1 MPIQNYYIDDST
13 ESTAIDVP
21 TMYSQNDEDSA
32 WYVNNV
38 YLPYRDSGM
47 EAASQDPDHPLSG
60 IPDAFARGFYR
71 LGQGANALQVQL
83 GLDNPQNA
91 AREIKEYQKYIEQV
105 PYDKEVLDSL
115 NNIVEAESIGEIW
128 DEVTT
133 MPGLRAVGNVVAESL
148 AQMSPAFA
156 AMIGSLIFA
165 PSAIAIGAIAGL
177 GSLNVEVQAS
187 LLEEMQ
193 KYLNENGEDIS
204 DDKAV
209 TKLLGD
215 EDRMAEFSEHA
226 AKRGIP
232 IGLIDGLSVG
242 FAGKIAAS
250 LSKSRRTA
258 NKALEA
264 ARKKEAK
271 ATKTKLEDM
280 PEITPK
286 SKIPERLAFTAE
298 ALALQPFAGGL
309 GEAVAQQVSGEGF
322 KLGPVALEFI
332 AEIPGG
338 TAETGIGLAL
348 ANRREN
354 KILELEETEK
364 KLKSKILNERKK
376 AKANTQL
383 TILEQDL
390 AGARDTDNILYM
402 ESYEDA
408 LYDSVDDIKAG
419 EVAFTRGTIKK
430 LFGLKSGRAVDLII
444 EYFVNRGTVVKSK
457 GKYNWE
463 AKARKQRNLLKNRQ
477 IKRNENQLKAYLEGR
492 PKGPQAPVV
501 PVVETTEEVTEARL
515 EPTEPVTVKATED
528 IKEEVPSEFKATEVE
543 EEVIPEA
550 PTPVEE
556 KIKVNSRTPDG
567 AIIDY
572 TYKGYTIEKNPEG
585 PKDAPWQ
592 LIPPGETNISD
603 VARTRGELIE
613 LIDKYE
619 MTETTPTVDT
629 TEIDTQLQEIQSRE
643 LRARNR
649 LNQLSQEETSIENEE
664 AMLEVEAVIEDI
676 VTEKEQAV
684 AKKKQFE
691 ATMFRPKATVDEPP
705 EEVTAEVSEE
715 FKSYVPTEE
724 DQDISII
731 KDFEVTM
738 DNEEATFTEADTDF
752 NSIKGFSPKGTLNVE
767 ESTLNNSTKELVNE
781 LMERMPTKDK
791 KKHKPF
797 TIRDVDDRSLGLD
810 ENQNVELLKT
820 LQKAMNTGTY
830 LDLNV
835 TEQERLHR
843 MFKDEEEFV
852 DGIIIDITA
861 ATTPRERKQI
871 ADLIKKR
878 WENQGKGKMLW
889 KTLGSLHS
897 SFYKVYHPLRIAD
910 LHPIYRSFGRSILR
924 RRQKR
929 QLYDSTGFKLVEGF
943 MKNTPPEQVAKISTA
958 SLILDALFSNRKGSV
973 LNDKNVKET
982 KDGGLIITIPE
993 KLPKDSNITIDN
1005 FNVILDS
1012 LNKGKEVEVKPGS
1025 VITLTKEE
1033 NDKFKQTQK
1042 AFSSMFDIVS
1052 RAYARFN
1059 LQRYKLYDGIEQTF
1073 DDTHE
1078 SLREKTI
1085 ESAARFIEDINK
1097 ILPEDKKI
1105 TMVTGKGKQKRNL
1118 RQKLTNIR
1126 KDSTLYKE
1134 LRAAYNDLP
1143 KKIGTMD
1150 QEKYRRAL
1158 GQASTLIM
1166 MNEQRSILI
1175 DHPYYVPRLRYGDH
1189 YFTVTKLDKTGK
1201 DTGDVVG
1208 YYTSTPAAFDVGE
1221 KAQRKRLVELRKE
1234 IKTDF
1239 PSDKYKVHD
1248 IKPREAETAKQLL
1261 DQPTL
1266 NTVRRLGEMI
1276 GYEKQF
1282 KEKKGEI
1289 YEFFQDLEDTI
1300 NATGFGRYMAQRGE
1314 EVIVGYAT
1322 PKNVDNF
1329 LPIALSNYIRSA
1341 ADTASNLEYTRP
1353 LQHSIQQMKDA
1364 KELKLAALAQ
1374 HQLDDINKEGEPG
1387 ALFKTIAFHYA
1398 LGGNFSS
1405 AMVNF
1410 SQPFV
1415 TTIPLLTAMTGNP
1428 RAATYEV
1435 MRGIK
1440 DAIKLMRFRDRLD
1453 SYGFDFSRKEPPH
1466 KGITQDEWNYLR
1478 YLSRKGDIQANV
1490 NLDLGARYQ
1499 QGLGE
1504 ILEGQR
1510 VTDKTAK
1517 MMEKTMDVS
1526 AFMFGGI
1533 EQINRISTAL
1543 ATYRL
1548 ATKSDKN
1555 LRNFQK
1561 FSEVTMFHEGKMT
1574 PELAGEMMVYNSQFM
1589 IGKENRPE
1597 LFRSGMMNV
1606 ATQFMSFPLQYFG
1619 LWAKAFR
1626 VAGVDKKMGSILMGS
1641 MLMAM
1646 IAFGGMMGLPWAEN
1660 LRQMLAFASRTV
1672 RGYDYDLEYGVRE
1685 AMLGYLHPEMVEIIL
1700 RGGLSR
1706 AIGIDVSR
1714 RMGAG
1719 EILPFTL
1726 MQGDLMAATGPFGG
1740 LMVDTAKRMHE
1751 AVKLGDYP
1759 MLISSVIPLGP
1770 RYIVE
1775 AMMGGYGEAMGY
1787 EPRAIRTTQGR
1798 VMIPGDKVTGGAR
1811 VWQGLG
1817 FTPEAVAKAR
1827 REKRLL
1833 NFWKTQSRTLQDYYL
1848 SNLAKLNAQLYRTDD
1863 PNETA
1868 SINQEIDVLLNEVE
1882 QLNEEALKADAPQ
1895 KVVNLQVKALRE
1907 RTAVEVLGQIPR
1919 LQKKLR
1925 KFGPLIEDR
1934 LKEMVP

>member
-1 MPIQNYYIDDST
+1 MPEREIFDSVANENT
-13 ESTAIDVP
+13 VINIPD
-21 TMYSQNDEDSA
+21 MYANNDEDTL
-32 WYVNNV
+32 WYINNV
-38 YLPYRDSGM
+38 YSPYRDSGM

-83 GLDNPQNA
+83 GLDNPENA
-91 AREIKEYQKYIEQV
+91 AREIGEYQKYLEQV

-156 AMIGSLIFA
+156 TVIASLVFP
-165 PSAIAIGAIAGL
+165 PSAIAIGAIIGL

-204 DDKAV
+204 DDVAV

-250 LSKSRRTA
+250 VSNSRRTA
-258 NKALEA
+258 NKALEV
-264 ARKKEAK
+264 ARKAEAK

-280 PEITPK
+280 PPITPK
-286 SKIPERLAFTAE
+286 SKIPERLTFAAE

-309 GEAVAQQVSGEGF
+309 GEAVAQQVSGEGW
-322 KLGPVALEFI
+322 KLGPVALEAI

-338 TAETGIGLAL
+338 TVETGIGLAL

-354 KILELEETEK
+354 KILELEETAK
-364 KLKSKILNERKK
+364 KLHSKFLNERKK
-376 AKANTQL
+376 AKANKQL
-383 TILEQDL
+383 AILEQDL
-390 AGARDTDNILYM
+390 AGERGPDKVRYI

-408 LYDSVDDIKAG
+408 LYDSVENIKEG
-419 EVAFTRGTIKK
+419 EVAFTRGAIKK

-457 GKYNWE
+457 GKYNWTK
-463 AKARKQRNLLKNRQ
+463 KARKQRQRFKQTQIDRTTKRQ
-477 IKRNENQLKAYLEGR
+477 QQIAGR
-492 PKGPQAPVV
+492 KYFPGLPYSEV
-501 PVVETTEEVTEARL
+501 PVSLEPTVETEQVTEAQL
-515 EPTEPVTVKATED
+515 EPTAPVTVKATED

-550 PTPVEE
+550 PTPIPEAPVAEE
-556 KIKVNSRTPDG
+556 
-567 AIIDY
+567 A
-572 TYKGYTIEKNPEG
+572 
-585 PKDAPWQ
+585 
-592 LIPPGETNISD
+592 
-603 VARTRGELIE
+603 
-613 LIDKYE
+613 
-619 MTETTPTVDT
+619 PTVDT
-629 TEIDTQLQEIQSRE
+629 AEIDTQLQEIQSRE

-649 LNQLSQEETSIENEE
+649 LNQLYEEVLQSKVDPIVNEE
-664 AMLEVEAVIEDI
+664 AILEAEAVIEDI
-676 VTEKEQAV
+676 VTEKEQV
-684 AKKKQFE
+684 IAKKKQLE
-691 ATMFRPKATVDEPP
+691 AAMFRPKATVDEPP

-752 NSIKGFSPKGTLNVE
+752 NSIKGINPKGTLNVNK
-767 ESTLNNSTKELVNE
+767 STLNDSTKKLVNE
-781 LMERMPTKDK
+781 LIDRVPKKDK
-791 KKHKPF
+791 KKNKPF
-797 TIRDVDDRSLGLD
+797 TMRDVDDRSLGLD

-852 DGIIIDITA
+852 DGIIIDIAA

-924 RRQKR
+924 RRQRR
-929 QLYDSTGFKLVEGF
+929 QLFDSTGFKIVEGF
-943 MKNTPPEQVAKISTA
+943 MKNTPPEQVAKISTV
-958 SLILDALFSNRKGSV
+958 SLILDALFSNKKGSI
-973 LNDKNVKET
+973 LNDENVKET
-982 KDGGLIITIPE
+982 KDGGLIITIPN

-1042 AFSSMFDIVS
+1042 AFRTMFDIVS

-1059 LQRYKLYDGIEQTF
+1059 LQRYKLYDGVEQTF

-1078 SLREKTI
+1078 SLRGKTI

-1105 TMVTGKGKQKRNL
+1105 TVLTIGKKKKKINL
-1118 RQKLTNIR
+1118 RDKLGAIT
-1126 KDSTLYKE
+1126 KDSPLYKE
-1134 LRAAYNDLP
+1134 LRAAYNNLP
-1143 KKIGTMD
+1143 KKIGTMN

-1166 MNEQRSILI
+1166 MNQQRAILI

-1189 YFTVTKLDKTGK
+1189 YFRVTKLDKTGK

-1221 KAQRKRLVELRKE
+1221 KAQRKRLVELREE

-1248 IKPREAETAKQLL
+1248 IKPREVETAKQLL

-1276 GYEKQF
+1276 GYKAEF
-1282 KEKKGEI
+1282 EGKKGEI
-1289 YEFFQDLEDTI
+1289 YEFFQKMEDTI
-1300 NATGFGRYMAQRGE
+1300 NTTGFGRYMAQRGE

-1353 LQHSIQQMKDA
+1353 LQHSIQKMKDVG
-1364 KELKLAALAQ
+1364 EVKLAALAQ
-1374 HQLDDINKEGEPG
+1374 HQLNDINKEGEPG

-1398 LGGNFSS
+1398 LGANFSS

-1415 TTIPLLTAMTGNP
+1415 TTIPLLTAMTGNLG
-1428 RAATYEV
+1428 AATYEV
-1435 MRGIK
+1435 TRGIK
-1440 DAIKLMRFRDRLD
+1440 DATKLMRFRDRLD
-1453 SYGFDFSRKEPPH
+1453 SYGFDFNRKEPPH

-1619 LWAKAFR
+1619 LWAKAMR
-1626 VAGVDKKMGSILMGS
+1626 VAGVDAKMGSIMMGS
-1641 MLMAM
+1641 MLLAM
-1646 IAFGGMMGLPWAEN
+1646 VAFGGMMGLPWAEN
-1660 LRQMLAFASRTV
+1660 LRQMLAFLSRTV

-1685 AMLGYLHPEMVEIIL
+1685 AMLGYLHPEIVEIML

-1706 AIGIDVSR
+1706 AVGIDVSR

-1759 MLISSVIPLGP
+1759 MLITSVIPLGP
-1770 RYIVE
+1770 RYMVE
-1775 AMMGGYGEAMGY
+1775 ALTGFLGEEMGY

-1798 VMIPGDKVTGGAR
+1798 VMIPGDKVTGWAR
-1811 VWQGLG
+1811 AWQGLG
-1817 FTPEAVAKAR
+1817 FTPEAVAQAR

-1833 NFWKTQSRTLQDYYL
+1833 NFWKTQSRSLQDYYL

-1868 SINQEIDVLLNEVE
+1868 SINQEIDVLLNEVQE
-1882 QLNEEALKADAPQ
+1882 LNEEALKLDAPQ
-1895 KVVNLQVKALRE
+1895 KVVSLQVKALRE

-1919 LQKKLR
+1919 LKKKLR

-1934 LKEMVP
+1934 LKEMVPRGLYTD

>member
-47 EAASQDPDHPLSG
+47 EAASQDPEHPLSG

-83 GLDNPQNA
+83 GLDNPENA
-91 AREIKEYQKYIEQV
+91 AREIGEYQKYIEQV

-115 NNIVEAESIGEIW
+115 NNIVEADSIGEVW

-148 AQMSPAFA
+148 AQMSPALA
-156 AMIGSLIFA
+156 AMIGSLVFA
-165 PSAIAIGAIAGL
+165 PSAIAIGAIMGL

-204 DDKAV
+204 DDVAV

-215 EDRMAEFSEHA
+215 EERMAEFSEHA

-242 FAGKIAAS
+242 FAGKIAAT
-250 LSKSRRTA
+250 LSRSRRTA
-258 NKALEA
+258 NKALEV
-264 ARKKEAK
+264 ARKAEAK
-271 ATKTKLEDM
+271 ATKTKLKDM
-280 PEITPK
+280 PPITPK
-286 SKIPERLAFTAE
+286 SKIPERLAFAAE

-309 GEAVAQQVSGEGF
+309 GEAVAQQVSGEGW
-322 KLGPVALEFI
+322 KLGPVALEAI

-338 TAETGIGLAL
+338 TVETGIGLAL

-364 KLKSKILNERKK
+364 KLKSKVLNERKK
-376 AKANTQL
+376 AKANKQL
-383 TILEQDL
+383 AILEEDL
-390 AGARDTDNILYM
+390 AGARDTNNVLYM

-408 LYDSVDDIKAG
+408 LYDSVEDIKAG
-419 EVAFTRGTIKK
+419 EVAFTRGSIKK
-430 LFGLKSGRAVDLII
+430 LFGLKSGRAVDRVI

-463 AKARKQRNLLKNRQ
+463 AKARKQRNLLKSRQ
-477 IKRNENQLKAYLEGR
+477 ITRNENQLKAYLEGR
-492 PKGPQAPVV
+492 PRGPQAPVV
-501 PVVETTEEVTEARL
+501 PVVAPTEQVTEAQL
-515 EPTEPVTVKATED
+515 EPTVPVTVKATED

-550 PTPVEE
+550 PVAEE
-556 KIKVNSRTPDG
+556 
-567 AIIDY
+567 A
-572 TYKGYTIEKNPEG
+572 
-585 PKDAPWQ
+585 
-592 LIPPGETNISD
+592 
-603 VARTRGELIE
+603 
-613 LIDKYE
+613 
-619 MTETTPTVDT
+619 PTVDT
-629 TEIDTQLQEIQSRE
+629 TAIDTQLQEIQGRE
-643 LRARNR
+643 LRARKS
-649 LNQLSQEETSIENEE
+649 LHQLAREETSIENEE
-664 AMLEVEAVIEDI
+664 AMQETEAVIEDI
-676 VTEKEQAV
+676 VKEKEQVV
-684 AKKKQFE
+684 AKKKQLQAE
-691 ATMFRPKATVDEPP
+691 MFRPKATVDEPP

-724 DQDISII
+724 DQDITII
-731 KDFEVTM
+731 KDFEETI
-738 DNEEATFTEADTDF
+738 DNESATFIEADTDF
-752 NSIKGFSPKGTLNVE
+752 NSIKGFGPKGTLDID

-781 LMERMPTKDK
+781 LMERIPKKDK
-791 KKHKPF
+791 KEYKPF
-797 TIRDVDDRSLGLD
+797 TMRDDDRGIGLD
-810 ENQNVELLKT
+810 EKQNIELLKT
-820 LQKAMNTGTY
+820 LQKAMKTGTY

-835 TEQERLHR
+835 TEQERLNR
-843 MFKDEEEFV
+843 MFKDEEDFV

-861 ATTPRERKQI
+861 ATTPAERARI
-871 ADLIKKR
+871 ASLIKKR
-878 WENQGKGKMLW
+878 WEKEGKAKMLF
-889 KTLGSLHS
+889 KTAGALHS
-897 SFYKVYHPLRIAD
+897 AFYKVYHPLRIAD
-910 LHPIYRSFGRSILR
+910 LNSIYRPFSRSILK
-924 RRQKR
+924 RRQTR
-929 QLYDSTGFKLVEGF
+929 QLYDSTGFKFVEGF
-943 MKNTPPEQVAKISTA
+943 MKNTPPEEVAKISTA
-958 SLILDALFSNRKGSV
+958 SLVLDALFSNREGSV
-973 LNDKNVKET
+973 LTDKNVET
-982 KDGGLIITIPE
+982 IDKDNLGKLDEKYLGGLKITIPE
-993 KLPKDSNITIDN
+993 TLPKDSNITIDN
-1005 FNVILDS
+1005 FNVILES
-1012 LNKGKEVEVKPGS
+1012 LNKGKAVEVKPGA

-1042 AFSSMFDIVS
+1042 SFRTMFDIVS

-1059 LQRYKLYDGIEQTF
+1059 LQRYKLYDGVEQSF

-1085 ESAARFIEDINK
+1085 ESAARFIDDINK
-1097 ILPEDKKI
+1097 ILPEGKKI
-1105 TMVTGKGKQKRNL
+1105 TVLTIGKKKRKIHL
-1118 RQKLTNIR
+1118 RDKLAAIS
-1126 KDSTLYKE
+1126 KESPLYKE
-1134 LRAAYNDLP
+1134 LRAASKNLP
-1143 KKIGTMD
+1143 KDIKKFDT
-1150 QEKYRRAL
+1150 EKYRRAL

-1166 MNEQRSILI
+1166 MNEQRNILA
-1175 DHPYYVPRLRYGDH
+1175 DHPYYVPRLRYGNH
-1189 YFTVTKLDKTGK
+1189 FFTVTENKKDGK
-1201 DTGDVVG
+1201 VVG
-1208 YYTSTPAAFDVGE
+1208 YYASTPAAFDVGE
-1221 KAQRKRLVELRKE
+1221 KAQLKRLQELRKE
-1234 IKTDF
+1234 IITDF
-1239 PSDKYKVHD
+1239 PSDKYKVTE
-1248 IKPREAETAKQLL
+1248 IKTRDVETTKKLL

-1266 NTVRRLGEMI
+1266 NTVQRLAEMI

-1300 NATGFGRYMAQRGE
+1300 NATGFGRYMAQRGN

-1322 PKNVDNF
+1322 PKNIDTF

-1353 LQHSIQQMKDA
+1353 LQHSIKRME
-1364 KELKLAALAQ
+1364 KEGHQKLAALAQ

-1398 LGGNFSS
+1398 LGANFSS
-1405 AMVNF
+1405 AMVNL

-1428 RAATYEV
+1428 ALATKEV
-1435 MRGIK
+1435 LRGLK
-1440 DAIKLMRFRDRLD
+1440 DAVKLMKIKNRLD
-1453 SYGFDFSRKEPPH
+1453 TYGFDFQLKEPPY

-1504 ILEGQR
+1504 VLEGQR
-1510 VTDKTAK
+1510 LVGTTARG
-1517 MMEKTMDVS
+1517 MEKLMDAS
-1526 AFMFGGI
+1526 AFMFGGV

-1548 ATKSDKN
+1548 ATKSNKN

-1574 PELAGEMMVYNSQFM
+1574 PELAGEMMVYNTQFL

-1597 LFRSGMMNV
+1597 LFRSGLMNV

-1619 LWAKAFR
+1619 LWAKAMR
-1626 VAGVDKKMGSILMGS
+1626 VAGVDMKMGSVMMGS
-1641 MLMAM
+1641 MLLAM
-1646 IAFGGMMGLPWAEN
+1646 VAFGGMMGLPFAEN
-1660 LRQMLAFASRTV
+1660 LRQLLAAASRAT

-1685 AMLGYLHPEMVEIIL
+1685 AMLGYLHPEMVEVIM

-1706 AIGIDVSR
+1706 ATGMDVSR

-1719 EILPFTL
+1719 EVLPFTL

-1740 LMVDTAKRMHE
+1740 LMADSAMRMHE
-1751 AVKLGDYP
+1751 AVKLGNYP
-1759 MLISSVIPLGP
+1759 MLITSILPLSL
-1770 RYIVE
+1770 RYASESAVG
-1775 AMMGGYGEAMGY
+1775 AYQDM
-1787 EPRAIRTTQGR
+1787 PIRTTQGR
-1798 VMIPGDKVTGGAR
+1798 VMLPADQVTGGDRFKQA
-1811 VWQGLG
+1811 LG
-1817 FTPEAVAKAR
+1817 FTPENVSTAR

-1833 NFWKTQSRTLQDYYL
+1833 NFWKGQSKNLQDYYL
-1848 SNLAKLNAQLYRTDD
+1848 SNLAKLHADLYKATD
-1863 PNETA
+1863 PA
-1868 SINQEIDVLLNEVE
+1868 SINEINKEIDVLLNEVS
-1882 QLNEEALKADAPQ
+1882 QLNEEVLADKSPQ
-1895 KVVNLQVKALRE
+1895 KVVNLGVRALRE
-1907 RTAVEVLGQIPR
+1907 RVAVELQGQIPR

-1925 KFGPLIEDR
+1925 KFGPLIEER
-1934 LKEMVP
+1934 LKEMVPR